1 MVAVA
6 PDDVT
11 IELYDR
17 LESLPYFNPDLDR
30 ETDTPPP
37 AVASL
42 RARVGNA
49 DGLVICSPEY
59 AHGVPG
65 VLKNA
70 LDWLVSSVEFPGKPV
85 ALLDISPRSTYV
97 QAALSEILTTMSATL
112 VQDASFTPVART
124 GLDVAG
130 ILADEQLSS
139 AFRSAVDVFTR
150 RIRVER

>member
-1 MVAVA
+1 M
-6 PDDVT
+6 
-11 IELYDR
+11 
-17 LESLPYFNPDLDR
+17 
-30 ETDTPPP
+30 
-37 AVASL
+37 
-42 RARVGNA
+42 
-49 DGLVICSPEY
+49 
-59 AHGVPG
+59 
-65 VLKNA
+65 

-112 VQDASFTPVART
+112 VRDASFTIPVART

-130 ILADEQLSS
+130 ILADEELSS

>member
-70 LDWLVSSVEFPGKPV
+70 RLAREQCRVPW
-85 ALLDISPRSTYV
+85 
-97 QAALSEILTTMSATL
+97 QA
-112 VQDASFTPVART
+112 
-124 GLDVAG
+124 G
-130 ILADEQLSS
+130 
-139 AFRSAVDVFTR
+139 
-150 RIRVER
+150 RIA